1 MWDGG
6 QGKRGMGDLDGCR
19 LGGKYFGEED
29 EHCTMFDCLTTP
41 QLGLLLN
48 KWGVLVLGS
57 GNLFG

>member
-29 EHCTMFDCLTTP
+29 RVLFQFLTVLT
-41 QLGLLLN
+41 LLL
-48 KWGVLVLGS
+48 
-57 GNLFG
+57 